1 MTKGKAIEP
10 ARSQATAGQRA
21 DDGSDRRTP
30 ERGAELRA
38 SPLFNQSLEKG
49 LAVLL
54 AFNPPG
60 ESMNLG
66 EIAARCGI
74 SKSAAQRF
82 TYTLEVLGYLRKD
95 PVTRRYAL
103 TASTLALG
111 YRYLLVNRTVERA
124 NPFLLDLNHACGE
137 TVNFSEPNGTDM
149 VYVGRFP
156 THRTTP
162 VHMPLGRSLP
172 MYCTSSGRAY
182 LSLLQESE
190 RVALLEA
197 SDRVAYTASTVTEI
211 PKLLALCAE
220 AAEQGYAYAASE
232 YYPGDLN
239 VAAAVVDVSGRPI
252 GAVNISAPS
261 TRWTLARMRRE
272 LAPQV
277 IQTARL
283 ISTRQPDLAQL
294 APFSVGSGKAV
305 SARTTAASRAN
316 PSRARRGMPESGR

>member
-1 MTKGKAIEP
+1 VNTKRAIEHG
-10 ARSQATAGQRA
+10 RSRTAEGLPVGEGPDHRTRQR
-21 DDGSDRRTP
+21 T
-30 ERGAELRA
+30 AEPR
-38 SPLFNQSLEKG
+38 SSQLFNQSLEKG
-49 LAVLL
+49 LSVLL

-60 ESMNLG
+60 DSMNLG

-74 SKSAAQRF
+74 STSAAQRF
-82 TYTLEVLGYLRKD
+82 AYTLEALGYLRKH
-95 PVTRRYAL
+95 PVTRRYSL
-103 TASTLALG
+103 TVSTLALG
-111 YRYLLVNRTVERA
+111 YRYLLVNRTIERA

-137 TVNFSEPNGTDM
+137 TVNFSEPNGTEM

-182 LSLLQESE
+182 LSLLPKNE
-190 RVALLEA
+190 RAALLDE
-197 SDRVAYTASTVTEI
+197 SDRVAYTAATITDI

-220 AAEQGYAYAASE
+220 AADQGYAYSASE
-232 YYPGDLN
+232 YYAGDLN
-239 VAAAVVDVSGRPI
+239 VAAPVVDVSGRPI

-277 IQTARL
+277 IECARL

-294 APFSVGSGKAV
+294 APFSVGSGKAA
-305 SARTTAASRAN
+305 SARTPATPKEHSSRAAHDM
-316 PSRARRGMPESGR
+316 RGTRR